1 MGTILLTIAIL
12 GGCFLLLALRLLF
25 VKDGSFR
32 GTCSQN
38 GRRPGEECAICP
50 SAATCEE
57 RPVDGQEPKS
67 SNAMFSLGTPRL
79 SNIPKQDCSIAGGP
93 HK

>member
-1 MGTILLTIAIL
+1 MSTILLTVAIL

-25 VKDGSFR
+25 VKDGTFR

-50 SAATCEE
+50 GASTCED
-57 RPVDGQEPKS
+57 RPGDDQEPKS

-79 SNIPKQDCSIAGGP
+79 SSIRKHDCSIAGGP